1 MQALS
6 DAVGFTYLIEQVP
19 GIGDAALA
27 KLTITIGFENLAIGI
42 AGAAYVAW
50 LSSIVSKKFSA
61 VQYALL
67 SSLTLLVGT
76 LGRGALGEMIEN
88 QGYYDVFVLTTWIG
102 LGAAVL
108 VCVEWYR
115 ESRWK
120 ESAGIVAPEAGEAVP
135 AE

>member
-1 MQALS
+1 M
-6 DAVGFTYLIEQVP
+6 
-19 GIGDAALA
+19 IGSASLA
-27 KLTITIGFENLAIGI
+27 KLTITIFFENLAIGI
-42 AGAAYVAW
+42 AGAAYIAW

-88 QGYYDVFVLTTWIG
+88 QGYFDVFVLTTFIG
-102 LGAAVL
+102 LGAVVL
-108 VCVEWYR
+108 VGFEWWR
-115 ESRWK
+115 QAK
-120 ESAGIVAPEAGEAVP
+120 AGRNSGVVTPDATAQP

>member
-1 MQALS
+1 M
-6 DAVGFTYLIEQVP
+6 
-19 GIGDAALA
+19 
-27 KLTITIGFENLAIGI
+27 
-42 AGAAYVAW
+42 
-50 LSSIVSKKFSA
+50 SKKFSA

-88 QGYYDVFVLTTWIG
+88 QGYYDVFILTTWIG

-108 VCVEWYR
+108 VCIEWWR
-115 ESRWK
+115 VSRAK
-120 ESAGIVAPEAGEAVP
+120 DDAGIIAPEAGAAQP